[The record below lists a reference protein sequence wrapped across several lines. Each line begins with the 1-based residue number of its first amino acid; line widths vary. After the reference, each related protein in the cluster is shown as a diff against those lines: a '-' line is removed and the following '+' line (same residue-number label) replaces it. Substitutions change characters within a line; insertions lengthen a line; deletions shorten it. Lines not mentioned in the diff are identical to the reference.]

1 MRNTPV
7 DVRVAPSLR
16 AWRRRVRWTGRALV
30 FVSCVLLLDSIFGDR
45 GLVGTIK
52 AREDYRVVSEG
63 LARLKAENAGL
74 REQARRLQ
82 EDPATIES
90 VAREDLGLIRLG
102 EILVVVNDVKNVK

>member
-1 MRNTPV
+1 MHNTPA
-7 DVRVAPSLR
+7 DAGDARTQPVRRQGSR
-16 AWRRRVRWTGRALV
+16 WVRHALV

-52 AREDYRVVSEG
+52 ARADYRRVSDA

-82 EDPATIES
+82 EDPATIEG
-90 VAREDLGLIRLG
+90 VARKDLGLIGPG
-102 EILVVVNDVKNVK
+102 EILVIVKDVK

>member
-1 MRNTPV
+1 MHNTLA
-7 DVRVAPSLR
+7 DAGAARELSVRGQRSR
-16 AWRRRVRWTGRALV
+16 WVRHALV

-52 AREDYRVVSEG
+52 ARADYQRVSDA

-82 EDPATIES
+82 EDAATIEG
-90 VAREDLGLIRLG
+90 VARKDLGLIRPG
-102 EILVVVNDVKNVK
+102 EILVIVKDTK